1 MLKFILS
8 KIINL
13 VGLVLSRL
21 KYSNKVWSFS
31 VHRRAL
37 LGKNIV
43 IRHNT
48 EIDEFS
54 SIKSQCYIGKG
65 VCITRSEIGPYV
77 SVANNV
83 SIGQGEHDLTLVS
96 TSSMFY
102 DSVFEKLTQKECIIE
117 NNVWVGVDVVILRGV
132 KIGMGAVVAAN
143 AVVTKDV
150 PAFTI
155 VAGVPAKVIGIR
167 FDDAKISEI
176 RNSQWW
182 EKPPSEAKEILL
194 KLDKL

>member
-1 MLKFILS
+1 MKFILS

-13 VGLVLSRL
+13 VGLVLARL
-21 KYSNKVWSFS
+21 RNSNQVWSLG

-37 LGKNIV
+37 SGKNIV
-43 IRHNT
+43 IRNNT
-48 EIDEFS
+48 EIDQFS
-54 SIKSQCYIGKG
+54 CIQSQCFIGKG
-65 VCITRSEIGPYV
+65 VCITKSEIGPYT
-77 SVANNV
+77 SIANNV

-102 DSVFEKLTQKECIIE
+102 DSAFDKLTQKECVLE
-117 NNVWVGVDVVILRGV
+117 NNVWIGVDVIILRGV

-150 PAFTI
+150 PDFAI
-155 VAGVPAKVIGIR
+155 VAGVPAKVIGTR

-176 RNSQWW
+176 KNSLWW
-182 EKPPSEAKEILL
+182 EKAPSEAKEILL
-194 KLDKL
+194 QLDKL